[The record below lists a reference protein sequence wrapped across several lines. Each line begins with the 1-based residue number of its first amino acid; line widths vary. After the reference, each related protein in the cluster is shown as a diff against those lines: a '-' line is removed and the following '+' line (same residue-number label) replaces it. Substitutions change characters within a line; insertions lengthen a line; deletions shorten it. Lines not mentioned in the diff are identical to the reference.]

1 MGNINEHISILDL
14 DEIKKYNQNYIN
26 YLLYSIDNKEMIHI
40 NLNEKFYFN
49 VLNFNNLVSYLPDQI
64 YKIPDDINVLFI
76 KDINNETNKINLI
89 IKSNM
94 QPTTNTYFFIK
105 NVLLNK
111 HEFSNEIT
119 NYTALLE
126 INGNKYNLNVYYIN
140 SFKPLKYYV
149 QFILNNID
157 NKKENYKENYQIK
170 GGRNLNFYY
179 NYYKK
184 KYY

>member
-1 MGNINEHISILDL
+1 
-14 DEIKKYNQNYIN
+14 
-26 YLLYSIDNKEMIHI
+26 MITL
-40 NLNEKFYFN
+40 NLNMKFYYN
-49 VLNFNNLVSYLPDQI
+49 SLNFKSLVSYLPDQV
-64 YKIPDDINVLFI
+64 YTIPDDINVLFI

-89 IKSNM
+89 VKSSM
-94 QPTTNTYFFIK
+94 QPTTNSYFFIK

-126 INGNKYNLNVYYIN
+126 INGNKYDLNVYYIN

-157 NKKENYKENYQIK
+157 NKKENYQMK
-170 GGRNLNFYY
+170 GGKSINFYY
-179 NYYKK
+179 KYFKN